1 MAKLFVVGLG
11 PGAHGD
17 LTQKAR
23 AALEGCDVIA
33 GYTTYV
39 NLARGEFPH
48 KEYLVT
54 GMRGEVP
61 RCRAAIERTLEG
73 SDVAL
78 VCSGDPGV
86 YGMAGLVL
94 ELACDMG
101 VAETLEVQVVPG
113 VTAATGGA
121 ALLGAPLMHDFCVV
135 SLSDLLT
142 PWEAIEG
149 RLRAAARGGFVIC
162 LYNPCSHGRPDHLHR
177 AARVLLEELPAQT
190 VCGIA
195 RNVGRGDESARVL
208 SLGELAGAQADMTSV
223 VFVGNATTRQIAGR
237 MVTPRGYQ
245 VRQA

>member
-11 PGAHGD
+11 PGAGAD
-17 LTQKAR
+17 LTQRAR
-23 AALEGCDVIA
+23 AALEVCDVIA

-39 NLARGEFPH
+39 DLVRGEFPD
-48 KEYLVT
+48 KELLVT

-73 SDVAL
+73 RSVAL

-94 ELACDMG
+94 ELAGDMG
-101 VAETLEVQVVPG
+101 VTETLVVEVVPG

-149 RLRAAARGGFVIC
+149 RLRAAARAGFVIC

-177 AARVLLEELPAQT
+177 AATILLEELPAQT

-195 RNVGRGDESARVL
+195 HNVGRDDESARVL
-208 SLGELAGAQADMTSV
+208 SLGDLAGAEADMTSV

-245 VRQA
+245 VRHA

>member
-1 MAKLFVVGLG
+1 MPKICVVGLG

-17 LTQKAR
+17 MTQKAR
-23 AALEGCDVIA
+23 AALEACDVIA

-39 NLARGEFPH
+39 NLVREDFPG
-48 KEYLVT
+48 KELLVT
-54 GMRGEVP
+54 GMRGEVE
-61 RCRAAIERTLEG
+61 RCRAAIGRALEG
-73 SDVAL
+73 LDVAL

-94 ELACDMG
+94 ELAEDMG
-101 VAETLEVQVVPG
+101 ATEKLEVEVLPG

-149 RLRAAARGGFVIC
+149 RLRAAARAGFVLC
-162 LYNPCSHGRPDHLHR
+162 LYNPCSHGRPDHLRR
-177 AARVLLEELPAQT
+177 AAAILLEELPAQT

-195 RNVGRGDESARVL
+195 RNVGRDGESAQVL
-208 SLGELAGAQADMTSV
+208 RLSELGQAAADMTSV
-223 VFVGNATTRQIAGR
+223 AFVGNATTRQIAGR

-245 VRQA
+245 TRQA

>member
-1 MAKLFVVGLG
+1 MSKLSVVGLG
-11 PGAHGD
+11 PGAHAD

-23 AALEGCDVIA
+23 RALETCDVIA

-39 NLARGEFPH
+39 DLVRGEFPH

-61 RCRAAIERTLEG
+61 RCRAAIETALAGR
-73 SDVAL
+73 DVAL

-101 VAETLEVQVVPG
+101 CSDALEVEVVPG

-142 PWEAIEG
+142 PWEAIER
-149 RLRAAARGGFVIC
+149 RLRAAAQAGFVIC
-162 LYNPCSHGRPDHLHR
+162 LYNPCSHGRPDHLRH
-177 AARVLLEELPAQT
+177 AAQILLEELPGQT

-195 RNVGRGDESARVL
+195 HNVGRADEGARVL
-208 SLGELAGAQADMTSV
+208 RLDELAQAPADMTSV

-245 VRQA
+245 VRQP